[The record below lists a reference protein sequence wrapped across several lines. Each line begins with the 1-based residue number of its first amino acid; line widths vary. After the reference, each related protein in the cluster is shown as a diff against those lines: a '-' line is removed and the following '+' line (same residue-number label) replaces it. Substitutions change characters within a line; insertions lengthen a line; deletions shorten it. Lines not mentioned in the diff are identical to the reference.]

1 MTKIRSMNRRKRY
14 WIWLAAALLPGLMIY
29 AALVAH
35 GSAPD
40 FYAEP
45 RAALTTARQHL
56 QLAYGEGQ
64 ALREDLAIEHREI
77 EMTLKALQQARL
89 ADEGRTRVSELAT
102 RVQRLEQPDEL
113 GKMTP
118 QQLRREYES
127 ILADLQQLIDENH

>member
-1 MTKIRSMNRRKRY
+1 MTEHRSIKRRKRY
-14 WIWLAAALLPGLMIY
+14 WIWLAAALLPGLIIY

-40 FYAEP
+40 YYAKP

-77 EMTLKALQQARL
+77 EMTLQALQQARL
-89 ADEGRTRVSELAT
+89 AGEGRTRVSKLAT
-102 RVQRLEQPDEL
+102 RVRRLEQPDEL

-127 ILADLQQLIDENH
+127 ILADLQRLIDQNH